1 MKMPVSKS
9 LRCSS
14 SSAYSENFYLK
25 FYWWTVWESLASV
38 ARSLQPLVDGLG
50 NPMHMQPVLCN
61 HWWTVWEMKGF
72 VTRNMYM
79 KISQLR
85 KILVRISLQLTEKLY
100 DANIEQNFILQF
112 NILNP
117 AIPSVRYSI
126 SIFSICEQ
134 ILAQLILRTFT

>member
-1 MKMPVSKS
+1 MKITVSRFS
-9 LRCSS
+9 RSFS

-25 FYWWTVWESLASV
+25 FY
-38 ARSLQPLVDGLG
+38 
-50 NPMHMQPVLCN
+50 
-61 HWWTVWEMKGF
+61 WWTVWEMKGF

-85 KILVRISLQLTEKLY
+85 KFLVRISLQMTEKLY
-100 DANIEQNFILQF
+100 NTDIAYNSILQF

-126 SIFSICEQ
+126 FISSICEQ
-134 ILAQLILRTFT
+134 NPRLEYSKQYVLEFYWWTVWETLASVARSLQPLVDGLGNPMHL